1 MKEMNINEEIIK
13 ILNQFYEI
21 KKNVEEIIIELEKMK
36 DVQ

>member
-1 MKEMNINEEIIK
+1 MNINEEIIK

-36 DVQ
+36 DV